1 MHSHTNPK
9 QIGRFIGTIE
19 HAPEGWRVSF
29 RLKVP
34 HDVFTHQG
42 DTEVFA
48 TEVQASK
55 WLHTQATAH
64 GFSFIEIKRELIMS
78 RAVFRHQASW

>member
-1 MHSHTNPK
+1 MDAQRNSKKT
-9 QIGRFIGTIE
+9 GRFIGTIE

-34 HDVFTHQG
+34 NDVFTQQG

-55 WLHTQATAH
+55 WLHTQANAH
-64 GFSFIEIKRELIMS
+64 GFSFIEMKRELIS
-78 RAVFRHQASW
+78 SQRAVF

>member
-1 MHSHTNPK
+1 METHSNPK

-34 HDVFTHQG
+34 NDVFTHRG

-48 TEVQASK
+48 TAVQASK

-64 GFSFIEIKRELIMS
+64 GFSLIEIKRELIS
-78 RAVFRHQASW
+78 SQRAVF

>member
-1 MHSHTNPK
+1 MDAQRNSKKT
-9 QIGRFIGTIE
+9 GRFTGTIE

-34 HDVFTHQG
+34 NDIFTQQG

-48 TEVQASK
+48 TEVQASR
-55 WLHTQATAH
+55 WLHTQANAH
-64 GFSFIEIKRELIMS
+64 GFSFIEMKRELIS
-78 RAVFRHQASW
+78 SQRAVF